1 MPRACR
7 VCTDRRREEID
18 GALASGKSVP
28 AIAREFDL
36 PESNMYRHRKDHL
49 QPASSTAAIEKP
61 AATST
66 TEFLMARDKELD
78 LILRMAASRGHT
90 GAAVSAINQRIRI
103 ALEIANLRG
112 EVQPKPK
119 TVFHVQLDKETA
131 ARIANSYM
139 KHEELTGEIIDARK
153 K

>member
-18 GALASGKSVP
+18 AALASGKSVP
-28 AIAREFDL
+28 AIAREIEL
-36 PESNMYRHRKDHL
+36 PESNLYRHRKDHL
-49 QPASSTAAIEKP
+49 QQPAETAMEKP

-66 TEFLMARDKELD
+66 AEFLMARDKELD

-112 EVQPKPK
+112 EVNPQVKK
-119 TVFHVQLDKETA
+119 VFNFNIDKETA
-131 ARIANSYM
+131 ARMAENWLAHQ
-139 KHEELTGEIIDARK
+139 KFTEALTDGK
-153 K
+153 

>member
-18 GALASGKSVP
+18 AALASGKSVP

-49 QPASSTAAIEKP
+49 QPASSTTAIEKP

-78 LILRMAASRGHT
+78 LILRMARPGPYRRCS
-90 GAAVSAINQRIRI
+90 SAINQRIRI

-139 KHEELTGEIIDARK
+139 KHEELTGEVIDARK

>member
-1 MPRACR
+1 MPRACS

-18 GALASGKSVP
+18 TALTSGKSVP

-49 QPASSTAAIEKP
+49 QPADTAIEKP

-78 LILRMAASRGHT
+78 LILRIAVTRGHT

>member
-7 VCTDRRREEID
+7 VCTDRRRDDID
-18 GALASGKSVP
+18 AALASGKSVP
-28 AIAREFDL
+28 AIAREFDI

-49 QPASSTAAIEKP
+49 QPVETAIEKP

-66 TEFLMARDKELD
+66 LDFLMARDKELAA
-78 LILRMAASRGHT
+78 ILGMSASRGHT
-90 GAAVSAINQRIRI
+90 GAAVAAIAQRIRI
-103 ALEIANLRG
+103 GLELANIRG
-112 EVQPKPK
+112 EVQAKPK
-119 TVFHVQLDKETA
+119 TVFHVTLDKATA

-139 KHEELTGEIIDARK
+139 KHEELTGETIDARK